1 MEKKKIE
8 IPLITLIIIV
18 LIIILILGAFIY
30 YFLKNS
36 TSQNSLDNLNTSIQE
51 INSSNAEQINDDS
64 SLNVVQSTNINT
76 DSYNQ
81 NANSDSQVAT
91 SNTSVTNNPNINNSN
106 ASVSTPNVTNDFS
119 SYIGVWRSDLVLD
132 SGIPDEEF
140 IINSITNNAINFD
153 YIKYRI
159 SSFDNVTAQLTNNT
173 ANFEVFEDNISVKGT
188 VTLSNNTV
196 VLTVNSSTFEYIKPG
211 VYTFKNKAQ
220 NSVLK

>member
-140 IINSITNNAINFD
+140 IINSITNNA
-153 YIKYRI
+153 
-159 SSFDNVTAQLTNNT
+159 NN
-173 ANFEVFEDNISVKGT
+173 
-188 VTLSNNTV
+188 
-196 VLTVNSSTFEYIKPG
+196 
-211 VYTFKNKAQ
+211 
-220 NSVLK
+220 